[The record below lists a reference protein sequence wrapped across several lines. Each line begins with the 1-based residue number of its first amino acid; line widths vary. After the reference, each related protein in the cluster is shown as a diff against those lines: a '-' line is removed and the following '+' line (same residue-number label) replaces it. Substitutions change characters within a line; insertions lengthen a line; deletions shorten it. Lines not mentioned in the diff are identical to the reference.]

1 MLNEVKSS
9 SFIAVLAVSIL
20 LRIAF
25 AFATP
30 NWQAPDEYPHFYV
43 LKHLALT
50 GHLVKSRPEF
60 PAYEGFQPPLY
71 YFITAQMYKIVMPW
85 DKLPPDPNYAIDP
98 DTDTQSRNGALIF
111 LRLFSVALG
120 TLTLLVIFKIG
131 LLIFPNAPDCSLLT
145 LAFAGFLPTLI
156 VDSAS
161 VTNDV
166 LANLIGAVLLWMLLQ
181 PSRQY
186 QALWLGIVLGLG
198 ILTKA
203 SLWMF
208 VLLVP
213 LALFLR
219 HKDLVAVAKKTF
231 IVLLVALVISGWF
244 FLRNFNSYGSIL
256 AILPGYKTVSPLSDH
271 TLADFWRVI
280 RNMNW
285 SFWAAAGRTY
295 EIHLSPIVYVVVFL
309 PLTLLAL
316 AGVVKIVL
324 NRIPVNS
331 EERPFE
337 ISRPAFLVLVIA
349 VAAEVLAAMYYSL
362 MYPINCSWGRY
373 VYPALPAI
381 AILLVAGTY
390 RLLGGAVARRVL
402 QIFNLVL
409 VGVSVY
415 LLWMVAS
422 V

>member
-9 SFIAVLAVSIL
+9 SFIAVIAVSIL

-50 GHLVKSRPEF
+50 GSLVKSKPEF
-60 PAYEGFQPPLY
+60 PTYEGFQPPLY
-71 YFITAQMYKIVMPW
+71 YFITAQLYKIVLPW
-85 DKLPPDPNYAIDP
+85 DKLPPDPNYSIDP

-131 LLIFPNAPDCSLLT
+131 LLIFPNTPDCSLLT
-145 LAFAGFLPTLI
+145 LALAGFLPTFI
-156 VDSAS
+156 VNSAS
-161 VTNDV
+161 VTNDA
-166 LANLIGAVLLWMLLQ
+166 LANLIGAVLLWMLLL
-181 PSRQY
+181 PPGRFE
-186 QALWLGIVLGLG
+186 ALWVGIVLGLG
-198 ILTKA
+198 MLTKA
-203 SLWMF
+203 SIWMF

-213 LALFLR
+213 VALFLR
-219 HKDLVAVAKKTF
+219 QKDLVAVARKSF

-244 FLRNFNSYGSIL
+244 FLRNFNRYGNIL
-256 AILPGYKTVSPLSDH
+256 AILPGFEKVSPLSDH
-271 TLADFWRVI
+271 TLADFWRVV

-295 EIHLSPIVYVVVFL
+295 EIHLAPVVYVVVFL

-316 AGVVKIVL
+316 AGVARMAFK
-324 NRIPVNS
+324 RIPMDS
-331 EERPFE
+331 GKFPFE
-337 ISRPAFLVLVIA
+337 ISGHAFLTLGIIL
-349 VAAEVLAAMYYSL
+349 AAEVLAAMYYSL
-362 MYPINCSWGRY
+362 MYPINCAWGKY
-373 VYPALPAI
+373 VYPVLPAI
-381 AILLVAGTY
+381 AILFVTGMYRMLGEAIAG
-390 RLLGGAVARRVL
+390 RVL

-409 VGVSVY
+409 LGVSGY
-415 LLWMVAS
+415 LLWMLAS
-422 V
+422 A

>member
-1 MLNEVKSS
+1 VLNEVKSS
-9 SFIAVLAVSIL
+9 SFIAVIAVSIL

-50 GHLVKSRPEF
+50 GSLVKSKPEF
-60 PAYEGFQPPLY
+60 PTYEGFQPPLY
-71 YFITAQMYKIVMPW
+71 YFITAQLYKIVLPW
-85 DKLPPDPNYAIDP
+85 DKLPPDPNYSI
-98 DTDTQSRNGALIF
+98 DTDTRPRNGALIF

-120 TLTLLVIFKIG
+120 TLTLLIIFKIG
-131 LLIFPNAPDCSLLT
+131 LLIFPNARDCSLLT
-145 LAFAGFLPTLI
+145 LAFAGLLPTFI
-156 VDSAS
+156 VNSAS
-161 VTNDV
+161 VTNDA

-181 PSRQY
+181 PSRRY

-198 ILTKA
+198 LLTKA
-203 SLWMF
+203 SIWMF

-213 LALFLR
+213 VALFLR
-219 HKDLVAVAKKTF
+219 QKDLVAVARKSF

-244 FLRNFNSYGSIL
+244 FLRNYNRYGNIF
-256 AILPGYKTVSPLSDH
+256 AFDPGFETISPLSNH
-271 TLADFWRVI
+271 TLADFWRVV

-309 PLTLLAL
+309 PFTLLAF
-316 AGVVKIVL
+316 AGAAKMVL
-324 NRIPVNS
+324 SRLSVEDS
-331 EERPFE
+331 EKRPFE
-337 ISRPAFLVLVIA
+337 ISRPAFLMLIIV

-362 MYPINCSWGRY
+362 MYPINCAWGRY
-373 VYPALPAI
+373 VYPALPAV
-381 AILLVAGTY
+381 AVLFVAGTY
-390 RLLGGAVARRVL
+390 RMLGRALGGRVL

-409 VGVSVY
+409 LGVSGY